1 MFHGVDLLSVKK
13 YFKVVH
19 TTKNNTPNYSYKKK
33 KSTDS
38 NVTGDLP
45 DESSTKYEE
54 KAVEGILF
62 LEANIRRSGRYMT
75 RNIYDPPI

>member
-19 TTKNNTPNYSYKKK
+19 TTHNNTPQYSYKKK
-33 KSTDS
+33 NIDS

-45 DESSTKYEE
+45 NEASTEYEE
-54 KAVEGILF
+54 
-62 LEANIRRSGRYMT
+62 RSG
-75 RNIYDPPI
+75 